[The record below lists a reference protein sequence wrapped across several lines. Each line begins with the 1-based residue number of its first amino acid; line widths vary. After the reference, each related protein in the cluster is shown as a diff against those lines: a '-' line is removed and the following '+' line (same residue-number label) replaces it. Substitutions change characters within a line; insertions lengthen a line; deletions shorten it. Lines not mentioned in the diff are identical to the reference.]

1 MFPVRSLAVALF
13 SALLTLLLPGAA
25 QAAEDGSVAPLFD
38 DLGDHHTP
46 ITTSVPR
53 AQRFFD
59 QGLVL
64 AWGFN
69 HAEAVRSFREAQ
81 RLDPDCAMCFWGE
94 AFALGP
100 NINKPMADS
109 DVPAAYTAVQK
120 AQALAAK
127 ASPREQ
133 ALIDALAR
141 RYAPEPVAD
150 RGPLDQAFADAMA
163 EVAAAWPDD
172 VDVATL
178 HAEAMMD
185 TMPWAYYDEEGR
197 PKPLT
202 NTLTATLESVLERN
216 PDHPGA
222 IHLYI
227 HAVEASD
234 TPERA
239 EAGADR
245 LGDLVPGSGHLVHM
259 PSHIYL
265 RVGRYHDATLTNERA
280 ALADE
285 SYINQCRAQGFY
297 PALYYPHNIHFLWYT
312 ASLEGRSEVAID
324 AARKLADNVPK
335 DLIGDIPLIEQFLAV
350 PMFGLIRFA
359 RWDAVLAEPQPR
371 EDHRFATAMWH
382 ASRSIAYAAKGVRE
396 AAESERRAYR
406 ERAEIYGPDAYETY
420 GYPADKLLGIAG
432 HVVDATIAHLDGDA
446 EALIGALED
455 AVAMEDALP
464 YMEPPYWFFPNRH
477 LLGAALLELDRPAE
491 AEAVYRRDL
500 EKVRKNG
507 WALDGLAASL
517 AAQGRHDE
525 AAAARAEFAAVWP
538 HADVTLGRHGSGSSG
553 TPGVRYF

>member
-1 MFPVRSLAVALF
+1 MIRLHSHLTSLLGLALAV
-13 SALLTLLLPGAA
+13 LLAGSVHAA
-25 QAAEDGSVAPLFD
+25 QDGRTAPLFD
-38 DLGDHHTP
+38 DLGDHHSP
-46 ITTSVPR
+46 ITTSVPL
-53 AQRFFD
+53 AQRYFD
-59 QGLVL
+59 QGLIL

-81 RLDPDCAMCFWGE
+81 RLDPGCAMCFWGE

-100 NINKPMADS
+100 NINKPMDPADA
-109 DVPAAYTAVQK
+109 PAAWAAVQQ
-120 AQALAAK
+120 AQALAAQ

-133 ALIDALAR
+133 ALIDALAK
-141 RYAPEPVAD
+141 RYGPAAVDD
-150 RGPLDQAFADAMA
+150 RAPLDQAFADAMA
-163 EVAAAWPDD
+163 MVAAAYPDD
-172 VDVATL
+172 LDTL
-178 HAEAMMD
+178 TLYAEAMMD
-185 TMPWAYYDEEGR
+185 TMPWAYYEENGT

-202 NTLTATLESVLERN
+202 VTLTSTLETVLARN

-227 HAVEASD
+227 HAVESSD

-239 EAGADR
+239 EGGADR

-280 ALADE
+280 ARADE

-312 ASLEGRSEVAID
+312 ASLEGRSEIAIA

-359 RWDAVLAEPQPR
+359 RWDEVLAEPRPR

-382 ASRSIAYAAKGVRE
+382 AARGIAHAARGERD
-396 AAESERRAYR
+396 AAMA
-406 ERAEIYGPDAYETY
+406 ERAGYLAGAQVYGPDAYKVH
-420 GYPADKLLGIAG
+420 GYPADVLLAIAG
-432 HVVDATIAHLDGDA
+432 HVLDAGIAHLDGDA
-446 EALIGALED
+446 DTLVTELEA
-455 AVAMEDALP
+455 AVAAEDALP

-477 LLGAALLELDRPAE
+477 LLGAALLELDRPAA

-507 WALDGLAASL
+507 WALDGLAQALS
-517 AAQGRHDE
+517 AQGRHDE
-525 AAAARAEFAAVWP
+525 AAAVRAEFEDVWP
-538 HADVTLGRHGSGSSG
+538 HADVTLGRAPGS
-553 TPGVRYF
+553 VRYF